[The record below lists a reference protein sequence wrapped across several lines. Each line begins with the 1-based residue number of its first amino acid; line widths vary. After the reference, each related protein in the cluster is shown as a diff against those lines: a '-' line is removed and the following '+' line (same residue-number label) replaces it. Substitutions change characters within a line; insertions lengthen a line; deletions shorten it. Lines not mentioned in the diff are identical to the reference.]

1 MVRVFTHGAIDR
13 RIYPSWMDSLSY
25 FSFQPGLHDWCIKGC
40 GMSYPVCGV
49 VYKKPNLPANW
60 KEKPFTMSDAI

>member
-1 MVRVFTHGAIDR
+1 MED
-13 RIYPSWMDSLSY
+13 PLSY
-25 FSFQPGLHDWCIKGC
+25 FSLQAMLHDWCDKGC

-49 VYKKPNLPANW
+49 VHIYKNLAANW